1 MGTIMRNLPNI
12 DLQEPTDKA
21 LEKFETSQVWS
32 LPVVKN
38 GRFLG
43 MLSKSTLFDHY
54 RRELQIQET

>member
-12 DLQEPTDKA
+12 DLQEPTDEA
-21 LEKFETSQVWS
+21 LEKFERSQVWS
-32 LPVVKN
+32 LLVVEN

-43 MLSKSTLFDHY
+43 MLSKSILFDHY